1 MPDTSTIRKPLPLQ
15 PTSSIHIDASER
27 PMSHSRLTLPNE
39 PAPRSG
45 FNTQQFFA
53 ELSSTDV
60 EVTALQ
66 YIRGELNRTIPM
78 SIPNGRQ
85 MTWASLDE
93 MTEMEEEYERDEE
106 EEEYYEDSP

>member
-66 YIRGELNRTIPM
+66 YIRGELNRTIP
-78 SIPNGRQ
+78 NGRQ
-85 MTWASLDE
+85 MTWARLDE
-93 MTEMEEEYERDEE
+93 TTWDDNLEEEYERDSEE
-106 EEEYYEDSP
+106 EYEDSP